1 LFNLAMAVTASAPE
15 LQNFVNGEYKAP
27 LASRPFLDVTNPA
40 DGSVIAKVPLCI
52 AADVDDAV
60 SAAKAAHAGWAGKTV
75 KTRVQ
80 CLFKLKSIM
89 EAKADELVDI
99 VVKEHGKTR
108 PEAMASL
115 MKGIE
120 TLEYACSMP
129 QLIPGRILDVS
140 TGVQCRENRE
150 PLGVVASVVPF
161 NFPVMVPFWT
171 VPVAL
176 ACGNCVILKPS
187 EKVPMTM
194 NRIAQMIHDAGV
206 PSGVFNVVNGAVDVV
221 NALVDHPDVKAFTF
235 VGSTPVAKLLSQRC
249 RAIPKKA
256 LCLGGA
262 KNHLV
267 VLPDA
272 DIEMTTGD
280 IINSFAGSAGQR
292 CMAASVMLMIGE
304 QKACLD
310 RLCEKAAAIKPG
322 QGAGE
327 GPPVIDEAAVT
338 RITRY
343 INEAEKGGAR
353 VLVDG
358 RSWTGKVNDGK
369 GFWVGPTIIQHFNH
383 TDAAMKEEIFGP
395 VLSVYICKDRE
406 EAIAIENASPFGN
419 AASIYTSVGQ
429 NADWFTKRF
438 DAAMIG
444 VNIGVPVPREPFA
457 FGGWNDSKFGDMDIT
472 GDGGIEFFTK
482 RRKITTKWVPQQGGS
497 VVESSFIR

>member
-1 LFNLAMAVTASAPE
+1 MAVPT
-15 LQNFVNGEYKAP
+15 LKNFVGGAFKEP
-27 LASRPFLDVTNPA
+27 LDKRSLLEVTNP
-40 DGSVIAKVPLCI
+40 GNGEVIANIPMCT

-60 SAAKAAHAGWAGKTV
+60 QVANEAFKTWSAKTV

-80 CLFKLKSIM
+80 CLFKLKYLM
-89 EAKADELVDI
+89 EEAAEELTDI
-99 VVKEHGKTR
+99 VVKEHGKNR
-108 PEAMASL
+108 SEAMASL

-120 TLEYACSMP
+120 TLEYACSLP
-129 QLIPGRILDVS
+129 QVVGGRVMDVS
-140 TGVQCRENRE
+140 TGVQCREVRE
-150 PLGVVASVVPF
+150 SLGVVGAVVPF

-171 VPVAL
+171 VPISI

-194 NRIAQMIHDAGV
+194 NKIAELFNKAGV
-206 PSGVFNVVNGAVDVV
+206 PPGVFNIVNGGVDVV
-221 NALVDHPDVKAFTF
+221 NRLVDHPDVKAFSF
-235 VGSTPVAKLLSQRC
+235 VGSTPVAKLLSQRA

-304 QKACLD
+304 QPKCLE
-310 RLCEKAAAIKPG
+310 RLCEKAAAMK
-322 QGAGE
+322 AGHATGE
-327 GPPVIDEAAVT
+327 CGPVIDDIAVKRITKYIDEAEAAGVK
-338 RITRY
+338 I
-343 INEAEKGGAR
+343 
-353 VLVDG
+353 LVDG
-358 RSWTGKVNDGK
+358 RKWTKSVNGGK
-369 GFWVGPTIIQHFNH
+369 GYWVGPTVLLH
-383 TDAAMKEEIFGP
+383 TNPNDPAMKEEIFGP
-395 VLSVYICKDRE
+395 VISIYVCADRE
-406 EAIAIENASPFGN
+406 EAIRIENSSPFGN

-444 VNIGVPVPREPFA
+444 VNIGVPVPREPFS

-472 GDGGIEFFTK
+472 GDGGVEFFTK
-482 RRKITTKWVPQQGGS
+482 RRKVTTKWVPQQGGS
-497 VVESSFIR
+497 AVESSFIR

>member
-1 LFNLAMAVTASAPE
+1 MME
-15 LQNFVNGEYKAP
+15 
-27 LASRPFLDVTNPA
+27 VTNPF
-40 DGSVIAKVPLCI
+40 DGSVVANIPLCN
-52 AADVDDAV
+52 AQDVDDAV
-60 SAAKAAHAGWAGKTV
+60 QAASAAYPGWAAKTV

-80 CLFKLKSIM
+80 CLFKLKYLM
-89 EAKADELVDI
+89 EANAQELADLV
-99 VVKEHGKTR
+99 VLEHGKTK

-129 QLIPGRILDVS
+129 QLLPGRCQDVS
-140 TGVQCRENRE
+140 NGVQCREIRE
-150 PLGVVASVVPF
+150 SLGVVASVVPF

-171 VPVAL
+171 VPIAI
-176 ACGNCVILKPS
+176 ACGNCVVLKPS

-194 NRIAQMIHDAGV
+194 NRIAQLFKEAGV
-206 PSGVFNVVNGAVDVV
+206 PNGVFSVVNGAVDVV
-221 NALVDHPDVKAFTF
+221 NALVDHPAIKAFTF
-235 VGSTPVAKLLSQRC
+235 VGSTPVARLLSQRC
-249 RAIPKKA
+249 RSIPKKA

-292 CMAASVMLMIGE
+292 CMAASVMLMVGE

-310 RLCEKAAAIKPG
+310 MLCKKAAAMTPG
-322 QGAGE
+322 QE
-327 GPPVIDEAAVT
+327 GTSNCPPVIDAAAVA
-338 RITRY
+338 RITKY
-343 INEAEKGGAR
+343 IDEAEASGVKL
-353 VLVDG
+353 LVDG
-358 RSWTGKVNDGK
+358 RSWTGKANDGK
-369 GFWVGPTIIQHFNH
+369 GFWVGPTVLLH
-383 TDAAMKEEIFGP
+383 TNPKDPAMVEEVFGP
-395 VLSVYICKDRE
+395 VISVYVCADNE
-406 EAIAIENASPFGN
+406 EAIRIENSSPFGN
-419 AASIYTSVGQ
+419 AASIYTAVGQ

-482 RRKITTKWVPQQGGS
+482 RRKVTTKWVPQQGGGA
-497 VVESSFIR
+497 VESSFIR